1 MARMVPE
8 LADTD
13 LDRLQSSGE
22 ALFYR
27 ACRDQLDDGILV
39 LYGQAT
45 IRYSGHGAPVTGDA
59 DFVIFDPG
67 GGLLVVE
74 VKGGGVAFEPAA
86 GQWYSTDR
94 LGIRHEIKDPFRQA
108 QDQLHVILD
117 QLRKHPQWLRR
128 GGGRILAGHA
138 AFFTHV
144 SRVADLIRPNGPLQI
159 IGGRQ
164 HLDDLATWWQSV
176 AAYWRGSDDRLV
188 PLGAAGISL
197 VEQLFCKPIDVRP
210 MVSALLRDEE
220 VVRIR
225 LTEQQARVL
234 RSMSMHRRAAISGG
248 AGTGKSVLALQKA
261 RQLAE
266 SGVST
271 LLVCYN
277 RGLADH
283 LKFVTEGTDNLHAM
297 TFHQLC
303 EWRIGVV
310 KGDSGVDLLAE
321 AQANLRGADYF
332 QVQLPH
338 ALAVSTERS
347 PFRYD
352 AIIVDEGQ
360 DFHPEFWLAIECLLR
375 DSKTSTLYVFFDHNQ
390 MLYQPIKDLPIT
402 EPPFLLTVNCRNTRH
417 IHGAAYRFYNG
428 TETDAPEIEGAP
440 IESITAPS
448 LAAQAPKLHAA
459 IVRLIDEHAVPPG
472 DIAVLY
478 FGRDKKSAYSL
489 LQSRPLPKPIQWR
502 EEHHRQKGAI
512 LLDTVSRF
520 KGLEAAIVF
529 LWGLDSIPPD
539 IRRELLYI
547 GLSRAKSRL
556 YLVGTEAACADLL

>member
-8 LADTD
+8 LTDTD

-27 ACRDQLDDGILV
+27 ACRHQLRYDIVV

-45 IRYSGHGAPVTGDA
+45 IRNSDHGAPVPGEA
-59 DFVIFDPG
+59 DFVIFDPSG
-67 GGLLVVE
+67 GFLVVE
-74 VKGGGVAFEPAA
+74 VKGGGVAFEPAI
-86 GQWYSTDR
+86 GKWHSMDR
-94 LGIRHEIKDPFRQA
+94 FGIRHEIKDPFRQA
-108 QDQLHVILD
+108 EDQRHVILD
-117 QLRKHPQWLRR
+117 QLRNHPQWLRR
-128 GGGRILAGHA
+128 AGGRILAGHA

-144 SRVADLIRPNGPLQI
+144 TRVTDLIRPNGPPQI

-164 HLDDLATWWQSV
+164 HLDDLTTWWQSV
-176 AAYWRGSDDRLV
+176 VAYWRGSDPRWV
-188 PLGAAGISL
+188 PLGPAGMSL

-225 LTEQQARVL
+225 LTDQQARVL
-234 RSMSMHRRAAISGG
+234 RAVSMHRRAAISGG
-248 AGTGKSVLALQKA
+248 AGTGKTVLALQKA

-266 SGVST
+266 SGAST
-271 LLVCYN
+271 LLVCFN

-283 LKFVTEGTDNLHAM
+283 LKFVATGTDNLQAM

-303 EWRIGVV
+303 EWRVGVI
-310 KGDSGVDLLAE
+310 KTETGLDLFFE
-321 AQANLRGADYF
+321 AQTNLRGADKF

-338 ALAVSTERS
+338 ALAVSTEQS

-360 DFHPEFWLAIECLLR
+360 DFHPEFWLPIECLLR
-375 DSKTSTLYVFFDHNQ
+375 DSSTSTLYVFFDHNQ
-390 MLYQPIKDLPIT
+390 MLYQPIKDMPIA

-417 IHGAAYRFYNG
+417 IHGATYRFYTG
-428 TETDAPEIEGAP
+428 AETDAPEIEGVP
-440 IESITAPS
+440 IELIAAPS
-448 LAAQAPKLHAA
+448 LAAQARKLHAA
-459 IVRLIDEHAVPPG
+459 IVGLIAEHAVPAE

-478 FGRDKKSAYSL
+478 LGRDKKAAYSL
-489 LQSRPLPKPIQWR
+489 LQSHPLPKPAQWA
-502 EEHHRQKGAI
+502 EECHRQNGAV

-529 LWGLDSIPPD
+529 VWGLDSIPPD
-539 IRRELLYI
+539 IRRQLLYV
-547 GLSRAKSRL
+547 GFSRAKSRL
-556 YLVGTEAACADLL
+556 YLVGTELACTGLM